1 MRVLAIKLK
10 KNRLTVTDCAQGFRI
25 LMVFKKY
32 GITEDDQ
39 EKVTHF
45 LKEIYTKCKQVGL
58 TSHQVFLYISDI
70 LNFSSEVSIS
80 QIPLYMKKKIQEK
93 EELEGNMQELSRKI
107 DELTKIHD
115 EKEQEL
121 QRLSK
126 FKEIKT
132 KDYNIFIKA
141 QFQLKQYGLDMENID
156 QFVKSVIGMS
166 KENNDYIKVLEKIAD
181 YENLE
186 KSTKYFD
193 EQVKL
198 KKDELAKLEQDINNK
213 KKDLSYFEVKLEN
226 INELEMRGFGIIEF
240 RTLINI
246 LNEIGMEKNQDFDVT
261 IKKFFDDVKNYV
273 EVIGSRIE
281 IDRLKNELKILE
293 IKTMKEREKY
303 IAYPTVIE
311 SILRLA
317 GSGINEQDIIKID
330 KILMMTDYYPNKDKP
345 LYKETLID
353 DLQKYGNLKLVIK
366 NLQETEKDLK
376 LKKRTRYKQM
386 KKREIDT
393 IKK

>member
-45 LKEIYTKCKQVGL
+45 LKEIYTQCKQVGL

-70 LNFSSEVSIS
+70 LNFSSEVPIS
-80 QIPLYMKKKIQEK
+80 QIPIYMKKKIQEK
-93 EELEGNMQELSRKI
+93 EELEGTMQELSRKI
-107 DELTKIHD
+107 DELTKIQD

-121 QRLSK
+121 QRLLK
-126 FKEIKT
+126 YKEIKT
-132 KDYNIFIKA
+132 KDYNIFMKA

-186 KSTKYFD
+186 KNTKYFN

-376 LKKRTRYKQM
+376 LKKRTTRYKN
-386 KKREIDT
+386 K
-393 IKK
+393 

>member
-80 QIPLYMKKKIQEK
+80 QIPIYMKKKIQEK
-93 EELEGNMQELSRKI
+93 EELEGTMQELSRKI

-115 EKEQEL
+115 EKKQEL

-126 FKEIKT
+126 YKEIKT
-132 KDYNIFIKA
+132 KDYNIFMKA

-186 KSTKYFD
+186 KSTKYFN

-198 KKDELAKLEQDINNK
+198 KKDELAKLEQDINIK

-246 LNEIGMEKNQDFDVT
+246 LNEIGMEKNQRF
-261 IKKFFDDVKNYV
+261 
-273 EVIGSRIE
+273 
-281 IDRLKNELKILE
+281 
-293 IKTMKEREKY
+293 
-303 IAYPTVIE
+303 
-311 SILRLA
+311 
-317 GSGINEQDIIKID
+317 
-330 KILMMTDYYPNKDKP
+330 
-345 LYKETLID
+345 
-353 DLQKYGNLKLVIK
+353 
-366 NLQETEKDLK
+366 
-376 LKKRTRYKQM
+376 
-386 KKREIDT
+386 
-393 IKK
+393 

>member
-1 MRVLAIKLK
+1 LRLLAIKLK
-10 KNRLTVTDCAQGFRI
+10 KNRLTITDCGQGFRI
-25 LMVFKKY
+25 LMIFKKY
-32 GITEDDQ
+32 GIAEDEQ

-45 LKEIYTKCKQVGL
+45 LKEIYTKCKLVGL

-80 QIPLYMKKKIQEK
+80 QIPLYMKQIIQEK

-107 DELTKIHD
+107 DELTEIHD

-121 QRLSK
+121 KRLSK
-126 FKEIKT
+126 LKEIMT
-132 KDYNIFIKA
+132 KDYNIFVKA
-141 QFQLKQYGLDMENID
+141 QFQLEQYGLDMENID

-186 KSTKYFD
+186 KNTKYFN

-198 KKDELAKLEQDINNK
+198 KKDELAKLEESINIK

-261 IKKFFDDVKNYV
+261 IKKFFDDVKNYA

-281 IDRLKNELKILE
+281 IDRLKNELKNLE
-293 IKTMKEREKY
+293 IKTMEEREKY
-303 IAYPTVIE
+303 NAYPTVID

-317 GSGINEQDIIKID
+317 GSEIKEQDIIKID
-330 KILMMTDYYPNKDKP
+330 RILMMTDYYSNKDKP
-345 LYKETLID
+345 LYKEKLID

-376 LKKRTRYKQM
+376 LKKRTRSKQV

-393 IKK
+393 

>member
-1 MRVLAIKLK
+1 MSRKRV
-10 KNRLTVTDCAQGFRI
+10 T
-25 LMVFKKY
+25 Y
-32 GITEDDQ
+32 
-39 EKVTHF
+39 F
-45 LKEIYTKCKQVGL
+45 LKEIYTQCKQVGL
-58 TSHQVFLYISDI
+58 TSHQVFSYISDI
-70 LNFSSEVSIS
+70 LNFSSEVSLS
-80 QIPLYMKKKIQEK
+80 QIPQYMKKKIQEK
-93 EELEGNMQELSRKI
+93 EELEGTMQELSRKI

-121 QRLSK
+121 QRLLK
-126 FKEIKT
+126 YKEIKT
-132 KDYNIFIKA
+132 KDYNIFMKA

-186 KSTKYFD
+186 KNTKYFN

-226 INELEMRGFGIIEF
+226 INELEMKGFGIIEF

-261 IKKFFDDVKNYV
+261 IKKFFDDVKNYA

-376 LKKRTRYKQM
+376 LKKRTRYKQ
-386 KKREIDT
+386 
-393 IKK
+393 IKKEK

>member
-1 MRVLAIKLK
+1 
-10 KNRLTVTDCAQGFRI
+10 
-25 LMVFKKY
+25 MVFKKY

-70 LNFSSEVSIS
+70 LNFSSEVPIS
-80 QIPLYMKKKIQEK
+80 QIPIYMKKKIQEK
-93 EELEGNMQELSRKI
+93 EELEDTMQELSRKI

-121 QRLSK
+121 QRLLK

-156 QFVKSVIGMS
+156 QFVQSVIGMS

-186 KSTKYFD
+186 KSTKYFN

-226 INELEMRGFGIIEF
+226 IDELEMRGFGIIEF
-240 RTLINI
+240 RTLFNI

-261 IKKFFDDVKNYV
+261 IKKFFDDVKKNYV

-376 LKKRTRYKQM
+376 LKKRTRYKRSE
-386 KKREIDT
+386 KKRNRYNQKIT
-393 IKK
+393 RN